1 MKHKKEIEKGVI
13 TMGLTSII
21 HNIFNGLKQL
31 LYPVADFLYY
41 NDEEIFATSKVVSY
55 ITILLVLVA
64 WLYKLYMLLAI
75 GLFISVISLIIVVA
89 TALVSIWK

>member
-1 MKHKKEIEKGVI
+1 
-13 TMGLTSII
+13 MGLTSII

-41 NDEEIFATSKVVSY
+41 NDEEIFATSKVVSC

-64 WLYKLYMLLAI
+64 WFYKLYILLGIA
-75 GLFISVISLIIVVA
+75 LFISVISLIIVVA

>member
-1 MKHKKEIEKGVI
+1 M
-13 TMGLTSII
+13 
-21 HNIFNGLKQL
+21 
-31 LYPVADFLYY
+31 DFLYY
-41 NDEEIFATSKVVSY
+41 NDEEIFATSKIVSY

-75 GLFISVISLIIVVA
+75 GLFISVISLLIVVA